1 MATGKVLIIDD
12 EEKLRKLLFRIISL
26 EGYEV
31 DQAENLAEGRKKL
44 AKHTYHLVLCDVK
57 LPDGNGV
64 DFIAEFKREH
74 PLTEIVL
81 LTAYGTIHDGVR
93 AMKGGAFDY
102 LTKGDDNEK
111 IIPLTE
117 RATEKARQAMKL
129 QRLLNK
135 QSERHSFDNIIGE
148 SPLLKQALE
157 LSKRVAGKDTSV
169 LLVGETGTG
178 KEVFA
183 NAIHQASERAR
194 ENFIAVNCSAFSR
207 EILES
212 EIFGHKA
219 GSFTGATKDK
229 RGLFHEADGGTIFLD
244 EIGEMDIDLQSKL
257 LRVLETGT
265 FLRVGDSRET
275 KVNVRVI
282 AATNRKLEEESEK
295 GNFRLDLYYRLST
308 FTIELPPLKE
318 RPQDI
323 LLLAEAFIAQ
333 LAVRLKRSIPVMAD
347 DFTNALQEHPWKG
360 NVRELRNV
368 IERALI
374 INDSDH
380 LQAADLPFSVH
391 STGGGYHPDSL
402 LLSDME
408 RLHISCVLMR
418 TEGNKTEAARLMG
431 IGLTTLYRK
440 IDEYNIQLP
449 QV

>member
-1 MATGKVLIIDD
+1 MASGKILIIDD

-31 DQAENLAEGRKKL
+31 HEAKDLAEGRDKL
-44 AKHTYHLVLCDVK
+44 AHNPYHLVLCDVK

-64 DFIAEFKREH
+64 DFTADFKKKY
-74 PLTEIVL
+74 PLIEIVL
-81 LTAYGTIHDGVR
+81 LTAYGTIADGVR
-93 AMKGGAFDY
+93 AMKNGAFDY

-117 RATEKARQAMKL
+117 KAVEKAQQAQKL

-135 QSERHSFDNIIGE
+135 QSEKHNFDNVIGE
-148 SPLLKQALE
+148 SPLLKQALK
-157 LSKRVAGKDTSV
+157 LSQRVASKDTSV
-169 LLVGETGTG
+169 LLMGETGTG

-183 NAIHQASERAR
+183 NAIHQASPRAN
-194 ENFIAVNCSAFSR
+194 ENFVAVNCSAFSR

-219 GSFTGATKDK
+219 GAFTGATKDK
-229 RGLFHEADGGTIFLD
+229 RGLFHEADCGTIFLD
-244 EIGEMDIDLQSKL
+244 EIGEMNIELQSKL

-265 FLRVGDSRET
+265 FLRVGDSKET
-275 KVNVRVI
+275 KVDVRVI
-282 AATNRKLEEESEK
+282 AATNRNLEEESGK
-295 GNFRLDLYYRLST
+295 GNFRLDLFYRLST
-308 FTIELPPLKE
+308 FTIDLPPLKE

-323 LLLAEAFIAQ
+323 LLLADTFVAQIA
-333 LAVRLKRSIPVMAD
+333 VKLKRSIPGMTD
-347 DFTNALQEHPWKG
+347 DFKNALQEHPWKG

-374 INDSDH
+374 ISDTEE
-380 LQAADLPFSVH
+380 LQVQDLPFMARS
-391 STGGGYHPDSL
+391 SAAGYQPDSL

-408 RLHISCVLMR
+408 RLHINRVMAK
-418 TEGNKTEAARLMG
+418 TKGNKTEAAKLMG

-440 IDEYNIQLP
+440 IEEYNI
-449 QV
+449 VV